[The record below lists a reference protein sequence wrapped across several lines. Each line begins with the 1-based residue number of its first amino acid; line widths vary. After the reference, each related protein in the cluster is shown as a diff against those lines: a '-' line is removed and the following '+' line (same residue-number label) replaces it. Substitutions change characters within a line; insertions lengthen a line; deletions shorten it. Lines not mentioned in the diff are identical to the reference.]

1 MSLVLTSG
9 VMDRIKN
16 DEKFSRAVMR
26 SIKRFIKK
34 DWGDVDAEDNET
46 NNQMD
51 RSLGLNGG
59 GMVLGAYGKQKDK
72 IWIIRDT
79 ERITILFPD
88 EY

>member
-1 MSLVLTSG
+1 MAFVMTSG
-9 VMDRIKN
+9 IAARVEN
-16 DEKFSRAVMR
+16 DDKFSRAVLR
-26 SIKRFIKK
+26 ATKRFLQK
-34 DWGDVDAEDNET
+34 DWGDVDAEDHAT
-46 NNQMD
+46 TDQMD
-51 RSLGLNGG
+51 RSLNLLGG